1 MPVTTNLVERAF
13 CCCLGARRVKQTL
26 DIGLVYSRTGSYL
39 RLSDGAR
46 AGVLQAVAEVNAD
59 PAGDW
64 LIRVHEA
71 DPAGQQDHY
80 APAMLAVHRETGCRH
95 FFGAMT
101 SSSRK
106 EMIPALERCGASL
119 WYGAPYEGFEAADC
133 VAYMHTTVNQNVIPL
148 LDWTLPRLGR
158 RVFLVGSNYIWGWEI
173 NRIARDLIAASGCEV
188 VAERHIPLGDTD
200 IAALLDEIAR
210 TRPDIVLNSLVGET
224 QYCVLRALRA
234 AGIACRVLSCN
245 FTEAELPEVGEAA
258 EGLIS
263 IGPYFAQPGDVF
275 DNSLARA
282 GYLSVMN
289 LVRLLSLP
297 GANAAM
303 TLPELLALG
312 PGDIDPVSHHVAQ
325 PIVIAEVRGGAFA
338 PLLSLPV
345 TAGDPYLARTPRIK
359 AERPRLRIVK

>member
-1 MPVTTNLVERAF
+1 M
-13 CCCLGARRVKQTL
+13 KKTL
-26 DIGLVYSRTGSYL
+26 DIGLVYSRSGSYRL
-39 RLSDGAR
+39 LSDGAR
-46 AGVLQAVAEVNAD
+46 AGVLQAVARINAD
-59 PAGDW
+59 PATAW
-64 LIRVHEA
+64 SIRVHEA

-80 APAMLAVHRETGCRH
+80 APAMLGLHRRTGCRH

-133 VAYMHTTVNQNVIPL
+133 VAYMHSTVNQNVIPL
-148 LDWTLPRLGR
+148 LDWALPRLGR

-200 IAALLDEIAR
+200 IAALVDEIAR
-210 TRPDIVLNSLVGET
+210 TQPGIVLNSLVGKT
-224 QYCVLRALRA
+224 QYCFLRALRA
-234 AGIACRVLSCN
+234 AGLSCRVLSCN

-258 EGLIS
+258 EGLVS
-263 IGPYFAQPGDVF
+263 VGPYFAQAGDTF
-275 DNSLARA
+275 GNSLERA

-297 GANAAM
+297 GADAAM

-325 PIVIAEVRGGAFA
+325 PIVIAELRQGAFA

-345 TAGDPYLARTPRIK
+345 TAGDPYLARTPR
-359 AERPRLRIVK
+359 AGTERPRLRVVK

>member
-1 MPVTTNLVERAF
+1 M
-13 CCCLGARRVKQTL
+13 KQTL

-46 AGVLQAVAEVNAD
+46 AGVLLAVAQVNAD
-59 PAGDW
+59 PAAYW
-64 LIRVHEA
+64 SIRVHEA

-80 APAMLAVHRETGCRH
+80 APAMLTVHRGTGCRH

-106 EMIPALERCGASL
+106 EMIPSLERCGASL

-133 VAYMHTTVNQNVIPL
+133 VAYMHSTVNQNVIPL
-148 LDWTLPRLGR
+148 LDWALPQLGH

-173 NRIARDLIAASGCEV
+173 NRIARDVIAATGCQV

-200 IAALLDEIAR
+200 IAALVDEIAR
-210 TRPDIVLNSLVGET
+210 RRPEIVLNSLVGET
-224 QYCVLRALRA
+224 QYCFLRALRA
-234 AGIACRVLSCN
+234 AGLSCKVLSCN

-263 IGPYFAQPGDVF
+263 VGPYFAQPGDAF
-275 DNSLARA
+275 GNSLERA

-297 GANAAM
+297 GADADM
-303 TLPELLALG
+303 TLTELLALD

-325 PIVIAEVRGGAFA
+325 PIVIAELRGGAFA

-345 TAGDPYLARTPRIK
+345 TTGDPYLARSPRAK
-359 AERPRLRIVK
+359 SQRPRLRIIK

>member
-1 MPVTTNLVERAF
+1 M
-13 CCCLGARRVKQTL
+13 KQTL
-26 DIGLVYSRTGSYL
+26 DIGLVYSRSGSYL

-46 AGVLQAVAEVNAD
+46 AGVLQAVAQVNAD
-59 PAGDW
+59 PAAAW
-64 LIRVHEA
+64 SIRVHEA
-71 DPAGQQDHY
+71 DPAGHKDHY
-80 APAMLAVHRETGCRH
+80 APAMLSLHRQTGCRH

-133 VAYMHTTVNQNVIPL
+133 VAYMHSTVNQNVIPL
-148 LDWTLPRLGR
+148 LGWALPRLGR

-173 NRIARDLIAASGCEV
+173 NRIARDLIAASDCEV

-200 IAALLDEIAR
+200 IAALVAEIAR
-210 TRPDIVLNSLVGET
+210 TRPEIVLNSLVGET
-224 QYCVLRALRA
+224 QYCFLRALRK
-234 AGIACRVLSCN
+234 AGLTCRVLSCN

-258 EGLIS
+258 EGLVS
-263 IGPYFAQPGDVF
+263 VGPYFAQAGDTF
-275 DNSLARA
+275 GNSLERA

-297 GANAAM
+297 GSDAAM
-303 TLPELLALG
+303 TLPELLSLD
-312 PGDIDPVSHHVAQ
+312 PGDIDPISHHVAQ
-325 PIVIAEVRGGAFA
+325 PIVIAELRQGAFA

-345 TAGDPYLARTPRIK
+345 TAGDPYLARTPR
-359 AERPRLRIVK
+359 AGTGRPKLRIVK